1 MMTTNGAIYIVDD
14 DDAVRASLKVL
25 LETHDFT
32 VTCFQDGADFLRAV
46 TSLPMGCILLDLRL
60 PDIDGLSVQ
69 RKLIEMEVHL
79 PVIIMT
85 GYGDVPLAVAAMRM
99 HAVDFLEKPVGVE
112 RLLAAVERALALA
125 AEQHDAAAR
134 EQRARSMLDN
144 LTPREAQVFLQLI
157 QGHPNKVVGRV
168 LDLSPRTVEVH
179 RKHIYEKLVA
189 KSLADLVRI
198 AIAAGIDPSEG
209 EAS

>member
-1 MMTTNGAIYIVDD
+1 MTKNGSVYIVDD
-14 DDAVRASLKVL
+14 DDAVRTSLMVL

-46 TSLPMGCILLDLRL
+46 TSLPMGCVLLDLRL
-60 PDIDGLSVQ
+60 PNIDGLSVQ

-99 HAVDFLEKPVGVE
+99 HAIDFIEKPVGVE
-112 RLLAAVERALALA
+112 RLLEAVERALTWA
-125 AEQHDAAAR
+125 AEQHDAVAR
-134 EQRARSMLDN
+134 EQRARSMLDT
-144 LTPREAQVFLQLI
+144 LTPRETQVFEQLI
-157 QGHPNKVVGRV
+157 QGHPNKAAARV
-168 LDLSPRTVEVH
+168 LNLSPRTVEVH
-179 RKHIYEKLVA
+179 RKHIYEKLAA
-189 KSLADLVRI
+189 KGLADLVRI

-209 EAS
+209 KSC